1 MNKDFLSRIT
11 ILQWAFVLSLAVHGG
26 LLILR
31 FAAPDRF
38 DRLMQDL
45 PLEIILINTLSDV
58 PKNVKPQAL
67 AQVNLAGGGDH
78 RDVRAQSPLP
88 NAPRNQMGKEQDSN
102 LREQVVQM
110 QKQQEKL
117 LTQVKE
123 LLANMPVT
131 QPEPNQPES
140 KNQRQQF
147 IQMLAEI
154 EQRIQEQNAK
164 PRKLYISPSTRA
176 VIYAQYYDIM
186 RKKIEDKGT
195 LYFPEIDGKKLYGTL
210 TMIITI
216 NSGGLVIAVEVAQS
230 SGQPELD
237 RRAQAIATSA
247 GPFGAFT
254 SDMRKQI
261 DQLALVTRFNFTRD
275 GSMQTK
281 WSEP

>member
-11 ILQWAFVLSLAVHGG
+11 ILQWAFALSLAVHGG

-210 TMIITI
+210 IMIITI

-275 GSMQTK
+275 GSLQTK

>member
-11 ILQWAFVLSLAVHGG
+11 ILQWAFALSLAVHGS

-195 LYFPEIDGKKLYGTL
+195 LYFPEIEGKKLYGTL

-275 GSMQTK
+275 GSLQTK

>member
-11 ILQWAFVLSLAVHGG
+11 ILQWAFALSLAVHGG

-45 PLEIILINTLSDV
+45 PLEIILINTLSDI

-216 NSGGLVIAVEVAQS
+216 NSGGKVIAVEVAQS
-230 SGQPELD
+230 SGQPDLD

-275 GSMQTK
+275 GSLQTK

>member
-11 ILQWAFVLSLAVHGG
+11 ILQWAFALSLAVHGG

-123 LLANMPVT
+123 LLANMPLT

-216 NSGGLVIAVEVAQS
+216 N
-230 SGQPELD
+230 
-237 RRAQAIATSA
+237 
-247 GPFGAFT
+247 
-254 SDMRKQI
+254 
-261 DQLALVTRFNFTRD
+261 
-275 GSMQTK
+275 
-281 WSEP
+281 

>member
-11 ILQWAFVLSLAVHGG
+11 ILQWAFALSLAVHGG

-131 QPEPNQPES
+131 QPEPNRPES

-176 VIYAQYYDIM
+176 VIYAQYYNIM

>member
-11 ILQWAFVLSLAVHGG
+11 ILQWAFALSLAVHGG

-131 QPEPNQPES
+131 QPEPNRPES

-216 NSGGLVIAVEVAQS
+216 NSGGQVIAVEVAQS
-230 SGQPELD
+230 SGQPDLD

-275 GSMQTK
+275 GSLQTK

>member
-11 ILQWAFVLSLAVHGG
+11 ILQWAFALSLVVHGG

-31 FAAPDRF
+31 FTAPERF
-38 DRLMQDL
+38 DRLMKDL
-45 PLEIILINTLSDV
+45 PLEVILVNTLTDV
-58 PKNVKPQAL
+58 SKNAKPQAL
-67 AQVNLAGGGDH
+67 AQANLTGGGDH

-88 NAPRNQMGKEQDSN
+88 NAPRHQMGKEQDSR

-117 LTQVKE
+117 LAQVKD
-123 LLANMPVT
+123 LLATLPVT
-131 QPEPNQPES
+131 QPDPNQPES
-140 KNQRQQF
+140 KNQRQQL

-164 PRKLYISPSTRA
+164 PRKLYISPSTRE
-176 VIYAQYYDIM
+176 VIYAQYYDAM
-186 RKKIEDKGT
+186 RKKIEAKGT
-195 LYFPEIDGKKLYGTL
+195 LYFPEKDGKKLYGAL

-216 NSGGLVIAVEVAQS
+216 NSGGLVIVAEVAQS
-230 SGQPELD
+230 SGHPDLD

-254 SDMRKQI
+254 SDIRKQI
-261 DQLALVTRFNFTRD
+261 DQLALVTRFHFTRE
-275 GSMQTK
+275 GSLQTK

>member
-11 ILQWAFVLSLAVHGG
+11 ILQWAFALSLAVHGG

-45 PLEIILINTLSDV
+45 PLEIILINTLSDI

-210 TMIITI
+210 IMIITI

-230 SGQPELD
+230 SGQPDLD

-275 GSMQTK
+275 GSLQTK

>member
-11 ILQWAFVLSLAVHGG
+11 ILQWAFALSLAVHGG

-230 SGQPELD
+230 SGQPDLD

-275 GSMQTK
+275 GSLQTK

>member
-11 ILQWAFVLSLAVHGG
+11 ILQWAFALSLAVHGG

-67 AQVNLAGGGDH
+67 AQINLAGGGDH

>member
-11 ILQWAFVLSLAVHGG
+11 ILQWAFALSLAVHGG

>member
-11 ILQWAFVLSLAVHGG
+11 ILQWAFALSLAVHGG

-131 QPEPNQPES
+131 QPEPNRPES

-275 GSMQTK
+275 GSLQTK

>member
-11 ILQWAFVLSLAVHGG
+11 ILQWAFALSLAVHGG

-45 PLEIILINTLSDV
+45 PLEIILINTLSDI

-131 QPEPNQPES
+131 QPEPNRPES

-210 TMIITI
+210 IMIITI

-230 SGQPELD
+230 SGQPDLD

-275 GSMQTK
+275 GSLQTK

>member
-11 ILQWAFVLSLAVHGG
+11 ILQWAFALSLAVHGG

-131 QPEPNQPES
+131 QPEPNRPES

>member
-11 ILQWAFVLSLAVHGG
+11 ILQWAFALSLAVHGG

-78 RDVRAQSPLP
+78 RDVQAQSPLP

>member
-11 ILQWAFVLSLAVHGG
+11 ILQWAFALSLAVHGG

-131 QPEPNQPES
+131 QPEPNRPES

-216 NSGGLVIAVEVAQS
+216 NSGGLVIAAEVTQS
-230 SGQPELD
+230 SGQPDLD

>member
-11 ILQWAFVLSLAVHGG
+11 ILQWAFALSLAVHGG

-176 VIYAQYYDIM
+176 VIYAHYYDIM

-230 SGQPELD
+230 SGQPDLD

-275 GSMQTK
+275 GSLQTK

>member
-11 ILQWAFVLSLAVHGG
+11 ILQWAFALSLAVHGG

-131 QPEPNQPES
+131 TEVPE
-140 KNQRQQF
+140 
-147 IQMLAEI
+147 
-154 EQRIQEQNAK
+154 
-164 PRKLYISPSTRA
+164 
-176 VIYAQYYDIM
+176 
-186 RKKIEDKGT
+186 
-195 LYFPEIDGKKLYGTL
+195 
-210 TMIITI
+210 
-216 NSGGLVIAVEVAQS
+216 
-230 SGQPELD
+230 
-237 RRAQAIATSA
+237 
-247 GPFGAFT
+247 
-254 SDMRKQI
+254 
-261 DQLALVTRFNFTRD
+261 
-275 GSMQTK
+275 
-281 WSEP
+281 

>member
-11 ILQWAFVLSLAVHGG
+11 ILQWAFALSLAVHGS

-186 RKKIEDKGT
+186 RKKIEYKGT
-195 LYFPEIDGKKLYGTL
+195 LYFPEIEGKKLYGTL

-275 GSMQTK
+275 GSLQTK

>member
-11 ILQWAFVLSLAVHGG
+11 ILQWAFALSLAVHGG

-275 GSMQTK
+275 GSLQTK

>member
-11 ILQWAFVLSLAVHGG
+11 ILQWAFALSLAVHGG

-261 DQLALVTRFNFTRD
+261 DQLALVTRWLNANQ
-275 GSMQTK
+275 M
-281 WSEP
+281 E

>member
-11 ILQWAFVLSLAVHGG
+11 ILQWAFALSLAVHGG

-131 QPEPNQPES
+131 QPEPNRPES

-230 SGQPELD
+230 SGQPDLD

>member
-11 ILQWAFVLSLAVHGG
+11 ILQWAFALSLAVHGG

-195 LYFPEIDGKKLYGTL
+195 LYFPEKDGMKLYGSL

-216 NSGGLVIAVEVAQS
+216 NSGGLVIAAEVTQS
-230 SGQPELD
+230 SGQPDLD

>member
-11 ILQWAFVLSLAVHGG
+11 ILQWAFALSLAVHGS